1 MIPAS
6 CLIYLKVN
14 THITTATTTTAA
26 AEVEDE
32 AGDCKTVKI
41 LQQQHEQ
48 KKIKEK
54 NSNKTYRQ
62 GGDAW
67 TFVGH
72 LAAEHGI
79 NAS

>member
-48 KKIKEK
+48 KKMKK

>member
-48 KKIKEK
+48 KK
-54 NSNKTYRQ
+54 NK
-62 GGDAW
+62 GKK
-67 TFVGH
+67 
-72 LAAEHGI
+72 
-79 NAS
+79 